1 MGLAYAGLGRGDEA
15 IRHGRRAV
23 ELLPISKDAFYGSAP
38 PAHLAQ
44 IYAMVGDHDAAIDE
58 IQFLLRVPGRLSV
71 PLLRIDPAWDA
82 LREHPRFQRLLL
94 RED

>member
-1 MGLAYAGLGRGDEA
+1 M
-15 IRHGRRAV
+15 
-23 ELLPISKDAFYGSAP
+23 PISKDAFYGSAP